1 MNVGRGAAAIE
12 RRLCFPA
19 YNLAPA
25 ADRFLPAPSATMGSA
40 YRYRDVA
47 SQSGCAPRKCVSD
60 ASAEQAAIMPRSGF
74 SGVTFDAPALDAL
87 LALVRSHDPV
97 SARAHGARL
106 HSLLGSAG
114 PWLEPHIDA
123 LVGQAAALQR
133 ALRLAM
139 TDALTGVANRRA
151 LNDAL
156 RRELA
161 RSQRSQQPLALLM
174 IDIDGFKAIN
184 DMFGHARGDQAL
196 QLLARSIGRATR
208 EGDLVARI
216 GGDEFAVMLPET
228 RPREARAIGD
238 RIRAELAH
246 GNDGDPRLQVS
257 LGLAVSEPG
266 SDNGIALIAAA
277 DVELYRDKAAR
288 VSLRV

>member
-1 MNVGRGAAAIE
+1 
-12 RRLCFPA
+12 
-19 YNLAPA
+19 
-25 ADRFLPAPSATMGSA
+25 
-40 YRYRDVA
+40 
-47 SQSGCAPRKCVSD
+47 
-60 ASAEQAAIMPRSGF
+60 MPRSAF
-74 SGVTFDAPALDAL
+74 SGVTLDAPSLDAL
-87 LALVRSHDPV
+87 YALVCSQDPV
-97 SARAHGARL
+97 AARAHGARL

-114 PWLEPHIDA
+114 AWLEPHIDA

-133 ALRLAM
+133 ARRLAM

-161 RSQRSQQPLALLM
+161 RSQRSRLPVALLL

-184 DMFGHARGDQAL
+184 DTYGHAGGDLAL

-228 RPREARAIGD
+228 HPRAARAIGD
-238 RIRAELAH
+238 RIRAELALVSES
-246 GNDGDPRLQVS
+246 DPRLQVS

-266 SDNGIALIAAA
+266 NENGIALLAAA

-288 VSLRV
+288 MSLRPSEQSVHDR